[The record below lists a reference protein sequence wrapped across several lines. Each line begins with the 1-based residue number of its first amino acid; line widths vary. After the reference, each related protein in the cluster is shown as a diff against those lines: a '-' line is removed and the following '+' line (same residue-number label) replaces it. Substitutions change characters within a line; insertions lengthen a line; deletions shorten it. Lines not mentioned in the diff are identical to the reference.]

1 VERLKAVV
9 LAEALRLE
17 QTAALEA
24 DLKRQHDTL
33 ARVGSDESKRYRQ
46 TVWFDWIK
54 VKAEHAYLD
63 AHLAA
68 LKQVLG
74 G

>member
-1 VERLKAVV
+1 
-9 LAEALRLE
+9 
-17 QTAALEA
+17 
-24 DLKRQHDTL
+24 
-33 ARVGSDESKRYRQ
+33 VGGDESKRYRQ

-54 VKAEHAYLD
+54 VSAEHAYLD

-68 LKQVLG
+68 LRQVLG